1 MLKGLPTSLRLHLGK
16 NCLQAFYI
24 IYTCIWIC
32 SLFMSSALPR
42 PASNDCI
49 ILFVIGG
56 ITSAEVRQIREMVA
70 KHNLNNKQVR
80 IL

>member
-1 MLKGLPTSLRLHLGK
+1 MYVP
-16 NCLQAFYI
+16 
-24 IYTCIWIC
+24 C

-56 ITSAEVRQIREMVA
+56 ITSAEVRQIRETVA
-70 KHNLNNKQVR
+70 KHNITNKQVR
-80 IL
+80 ML

>member
-1 MLKGLPTSLRLHLGK
+1 MVKGLPTSLRLHLGK
-16 NCLQAFYI
+16 KMFTSLLHVY
-24 IYTCIWIC
+24 IWIC

-56 ITSAEVRQIREMVA
+56 ITSAEVRQIREIVA
-70 KHNLNNKQVR
+70 KHNVNNKQVR
-80 IL
+80 M

>member
-1 MLKGLPTSLRLHLGK
+1 
-16 NCLQAFYI
+16 
-24 IYTCIWIC
+24 
-32 SLFMSSALPR
+32 MSSALPR

-56 ITSAEVRQIREMVA
+56 VTSAEVRQIRDTVA
-70 KHNLNNKQVR
+70 KHNATSKQVR